1 MLAFAYGIGLSPARI
16 RTLGLVNHY
25 LRRAIDIIVSRH
37 SRTRNLQ
44 SGMSTRYLSALGG
57 RVRARRKQL
66 SLSQTTLARRAGV
79 HPNVVGRLE
88 RGIYNP
94 SVLKLL
100 AVAGALR
107 VRLRD
112 LV

>member
-1 MLAFAYGIGLSPARI
+1 M
-16 RTLGLVNHY
+16 TCVV
-25 LRRAIDIIVSRH
+25 DIIMSRH
-37 SRTRNLQ
+37 DRTDNLQ
-44 SGMSTRYLSALGG
+44 SGMSTKYLSSLGG
-57 RVRARRKQL
+57 RVRTKRRRL

-79 HPNVVGRLE
+79 HLNVVGRLE

-94 SVLKLL
+94 TVLKLL
-100 AVAGALR
+100 AIAGALR

>member
-1 MLAFAYGIGLSPARI
+1 M
-16 RTLGLVNHY
+16 LGLGSSANH
-25 LRRAIDIIVSRH
+25 LGCAIHIIVSGH
-37 SRTRNLQ
+37 HRTCNLQ
-44 SGMSTRYLSALGG
+44 SGMSTDYLSTLGG
-57 RVRARRKQL
+57 RVRTRRKRL

-100 AVAGALR
+100 ALAGALR

>member
-1 MLAFAYGIGLSPARI
+1 M
-16 RTLGLVNHY
+16 RTE
-25 LRRAIDIIVSRH
+25 
-37 SRTRNLQ
+37 
-44 SGMSTRYLSALGG
+44 YLSILGG
-57 RVRARRKQL
+57 RVRARRKRL

-94 SVLKLL
+94 TVLKLL
-100 AVAGALR
+100 AIAGALR
-107 VRLRD
+107 VPLRE

>member
-1 MLAFAYGIGLSPARI
+1 
-16 RTLGLVNHY
+16 
-25 LRRAIDIIVSRH
+25 
-37 SRTRNLQ
+37 
-44 SGMSTRYLSALGG
+44 
-57 RVRARRKQL
+57 
-66 SLSQTTLARRAGV
+66 
-79 HPNVVGRLE
+79 VGRLE

-100 AVAGALR
+100 AIASALR